1 MSIVDLASWLLIV
14 PGTTLCFIGAL
25 GMLRLPD
32 YFCRIHAASMTD
44 SLGAAMVLWALMLQ
58 AGWSLLTVKLLTVWL
73 FLWLTSPASSHAL
86 AKAAFASGLRV
97 ATKEQK
103 AMTSSSSDLP

>member
-1 MSIVDLASWLLIV
+1 MPIVDLATWVLIV
-14 PGTTLCFIGAL
+14 PGTALCFLGAV
-25 GMLRLPD
+25 GMLPLPD
-32 YFCRIHAASMTD
+32 YFSRIHAASMTD
-44 SLGAAMVLWALMLQ
+44 SLGAALILWALMLQ

-97 ATKEQK
+97 QPARRDEQPS
-103 AMTSSSSDLP
+103 TPRNVP